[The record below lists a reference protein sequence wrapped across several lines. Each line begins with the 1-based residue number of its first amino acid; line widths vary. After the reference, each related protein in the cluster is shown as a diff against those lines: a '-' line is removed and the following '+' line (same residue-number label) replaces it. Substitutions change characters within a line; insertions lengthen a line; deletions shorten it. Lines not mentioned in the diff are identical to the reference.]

1 MRHNFEEVDDS
12 LLANLHE
19 TTYSACTEHKQNYH
33 VSDTN
38 VQVSMGKPCSCVQL
52 IKTCNFY
59 YEYNSIILL
68 SASSWT
74 SHETQF

>member
-19 TTYSACTEHKQNYH
+19 ATLSACTEHKH
-33 VSDTN
+33 ISDTN

-52 IKTCNFY
+52 T
-59 YEYNSIILL
+59 EYNSIILL
-68 SASSWT
+68 SASSWM